1 MAVDRLSLAEA
12 FADAGIERAAATRL
26 ATEIYDA
33 IHDNVATKADL
44 AQLRTELTARIDLV
58 EHRLLTRLGG
68 MIVVATGI
76 LIAISS
82 TLVDWAARREGWSN
96 RFHIASGMAQ
106 AYQNNPPG
114 RASGTVT
121 LFI

>member
-1 MAVDRLSLAEA
+1 MARLDCLSLA
-12 FADAGIERAAATRL
+12 
-26 ATEIYDA
+26 
-33 IHDNVATKADL
+33 DL
-44 AQLRTELTARIDLV
+44 VQICTELTARIDLI
-58 EHRLLTRLGG
+58 EHRILARLGG

-96 RFHIASGMAQ
+96 RFHIASGTAM

-121 LFI
+121 LFM